1 MTTTETNINSESV
14 IVRNIVFLFPLGHCF
29 ADYFLESG

>member
-1 MTTTETNINSESV
+1 MTTTETNINSDSV
-14 IVRNIVFLFPLGHCF
+14 IVRNIEFLFPLSHSF